1 MLNALHLSHKA
12 KTTTKKHKTKQ
23 KHKSAKVTLVL
34 LYEMTEIR
42 WLFCTLTDLLVC
54 ANLTLTQPK

>member
-1 MLNALHLSHKA
+1 MLNALHLSHTEKNN
-12 KTTTKKHKTKQ
+12 KKHKSKQ
-23 KHKSAKVTLVL
+23 KHKSAKGNLVL

-42 WLFCTLTDLLVC
+42 WLFCTLIDLSVC